1 MKSKVNSSPEGW
13 KILDLWHL
21 FFVIQTF
28 QKVFETYTTTKENL
42 NTS

>member
-1 MKSKVNSSPEGW
+1 MESKVNSALERW

-42 NTS
+42 TTS

>member
-1 MKSKVNSSPEGW
+1 MESKVNSSPERW